1 MQKTNQLFACFADA
15 QESTRQERLSHWVVR
30 AISCANDCTYVQ
42 QCECNSTKDMAAQWP
57 LFEEVSANICWSKLG
72 LLMSFYSLDVAPQD
86 ATCSQQESDAT
97 VITDAAAPGARSSQS
112 SCGA

>member
-1 MQKTNQLFACFADA
+1 MHETNQLSACFADA
-15 QESTRQERLSHWVVR
+15 QESTPKERLCHWVVR
-30 AISCANDCTYVQ
+30 AISCASDFTYVQ
-42 QCECNSTKDMAAQWP
+42 QCGCNSTKDMAAWWS
-57 LFEEVSANICWSKLG
+57 LFEEVSANIGWSKLG
-72 LLMSFYSLDVAPQD
+72 LLMSFYSLDVSPQD